1 MMCTVR
7 VGMNQHKLE
16 FNIKKKG
23 EKETKKKITKSRL
36 NYFVKSLS
44 KGDCVFFFLM
54 KRQGKQSYGGEG
66 EKVARWHL
74 LLIFLLRS
82 WALTKS

>member
-16 FNIKKKG
+16 FNIKKK
-23 EKETKKKITKSRL
+23 EKRKQKKITKSRL

-44 KGDCVFFFLM
+44 KGDCVFFFFN
-54 KRQGKQSYGGEG
+54 E
-66 EKVARWHL
+66 EARETIVWG
-74 LLIFLLRS
+74 RGR
-82 WALTKS
+82 KSR